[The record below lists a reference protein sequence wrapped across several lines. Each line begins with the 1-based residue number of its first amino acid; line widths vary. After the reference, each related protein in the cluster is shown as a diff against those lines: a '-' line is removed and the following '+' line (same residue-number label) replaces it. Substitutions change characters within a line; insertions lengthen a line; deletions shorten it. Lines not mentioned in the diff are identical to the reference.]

1 MKQLKGILICLSI
14 LTGAINFSNAQSNNT
29 PQQNDPSAFNSNVTT
44 QQQPD
49 STMQQSVTIA
59 EPDNASAVQHS
70 TSTYRATEKI
80 RVYSGSQTGV
90 NVIKTIEVPLP
101 ENSPSISEVYVPH

>member
-14 LTGAINFSNAQSNNT
+14 LTGAIKLSNAQSNNT
-29 PQQNDPSAFNSNVTT
+29 SQPNDPSAFNSSVTA
-44 QQQPD
+44 QQPD

-59 EPDNASAVQHS
+59 EPNATGIQQS
-70 TSTYRATEKI
+70 TTSYRATEKI
-80 RVYSGSQTGV
+80 KIYSGSQSGV

-101 ENSPSISEVYVPH
+101 ENSPSVSEVYVPH